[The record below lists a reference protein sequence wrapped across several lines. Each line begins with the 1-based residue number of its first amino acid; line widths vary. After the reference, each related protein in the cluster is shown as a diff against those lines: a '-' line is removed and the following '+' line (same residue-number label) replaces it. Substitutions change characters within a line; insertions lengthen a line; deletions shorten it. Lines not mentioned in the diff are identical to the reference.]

1 MEGSRTYI
9 HTSVDLFKAQRD
21 SQAFETC
28 WKTLRKTSSNWC
40 VSRSIVFEVG
50 VVFKNVSESGWVSE
64 LQLFFLHHTNCIPA
78 TLICNKGGR
87 QLDELAPV
95 MHTQRKTLPPGS
107 YPHTQSFQA
116 FCTGYSRRCATFTGL
131 PFEPALVKRGI
142 LL

>member
-21 SQAFETC
+21 SKAFETC

-64 LQLFFLHHTNCIPA
+64 LQLFFFFIIQIASQRLLFVTRAEGNWTN
-78 TLICNKGGR
+78 
-87 QLDELAPV
+87 
-95 MHTQRKTLPPGS
+95 
-107 YPHTQSFQA
+107 
-116 FCTGYSRRCATFTGL
+116 
-131 PFEPALVKRGI
+131 
-142 LL
+142 